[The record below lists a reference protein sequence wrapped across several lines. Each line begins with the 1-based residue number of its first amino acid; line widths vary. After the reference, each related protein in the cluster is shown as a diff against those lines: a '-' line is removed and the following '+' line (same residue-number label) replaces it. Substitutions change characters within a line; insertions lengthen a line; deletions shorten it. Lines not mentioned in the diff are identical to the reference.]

1 MQTPPAITY
10 ENIGLLINLHTFS
23 SLSRT
28 TESINKTSF
37 ISKPQTG
44 RLKDWGYILINNK
57 KTPIYKSNLI
67 KLIETRNKQALLTVK
82 NWEEKDFKDFQI
94 LVNGIF
100 QAEGY
105 VGGHFPYISQY
116 NFRPKISIG
125 KNASRASIDF
135 FCLLWLVLGKKWRFS
150 IDKTKENIYHITLLT
165 CTWDPILKSI
175 SYFSYIYGYK
185 YRGFLMLKDLRSLL
199 ISGNLTNE
207 TIANIIILGY
217 NLVELSKSRISLNE
231 KLLAVL
237 NDKLYYQ
244 KSSALLNNY
253 TFNNRSLSMLFILGF
268 ILGDGN
274 FSIRIRDT
282 GKGLWFIPIFRLYQK
297 NVLLNR
303 KLLEN
308 IEKFL
313 KGLGVNSH
321 TAAEKEKGRLLC
333 LRIEGKGVKAFYSL
347 LSQHSKWF
355 FWKKIQF
362 SPLDKYFLLSNVA
375 SRHWKTGQLALL
387 RDIYSSNAFPSPF
400 FCTFN
405 KCTKK
410 GTIRKN
416 NFEFYKNK
424 IEIYFKKKLV
434 SRHTPNPTCSSSYSE
449 GGRPTLT
456 KQDLFYICLS
466 KDKSWLVTLPTG
478 LKIKPR
484 QKYFFFKTYGG
495 DKYKALKAAI
505 DYRDNTLNTWLI
517 NNGFNIK

>member
-1 MQTPPAITY
+1 MQTPPAILY
-10 ENIGLLINLHTFS
+10 ENLGILINLHTFS
-23 SLSRT
+23 SPYGT
-28 TESINKTSF
+28 TGSINKTYLL
-37 ISKPQTG
+37 SKPLTG

-67 KLIETRNKQALLTVK
+67 KLIETRKKQAILTVK

-105 VGGHFPYISQY
+105 VGGHFPYISKY

-125 KNASRASIDF
+125 QNASRASIDF
-135 FCLLWLVLGKKWRFS
+135 FCLLWVVLGKQWRFS
-150 IDKTKENIYHITLLT
+150 IDKTTENIYHITLLT
-165 CTWDPILKSI
+165 CTWDPILKSMT
-175 SYFSYIYGYK
+175 YFSYIYGYK

-237 NDKLYYQ
+237 NDKLYS
-244 KSSALLNNY
+244 KKLSAILNNY

-282 GKGLWFIPIFRLYQK
+282 GKGLWFIPMLRIYQK

-303 KLLEN
+303 KLLHN
-308 IEKFL
+308 IAKFL

-321 TAAEKEKGRLLC
+321 TAAEKENGRLLC

-347 LSQHSKWF
+347 LSEHSKWF

-387 RDIYSSNAFPSPF
+387 RDIYSSNAFP
-400 FCTFN
+400 
-405 KCTKK
+405 K
-410 GTIRKN
+410 RKN
-416 NFEFYKNK
+416 NFQFYKNK
-424 IEIYFKKKLV
+424 IEIYFKNKLV
-434 SRHTPNPTCSSSYSE
+434 SWHSPNPTFSTSSSE
-449 GGRPTLT
+449 GLT
-456 KQDLFYICLS
+456 KEDLFYICLS

-495 DKYKALKAAI
+495 DKDKALIAAI
-505 DYRDNTLNTWLI
+505 EYRDNTLNSWLI
-517 NNGFNIK
+517 KNGFNIK